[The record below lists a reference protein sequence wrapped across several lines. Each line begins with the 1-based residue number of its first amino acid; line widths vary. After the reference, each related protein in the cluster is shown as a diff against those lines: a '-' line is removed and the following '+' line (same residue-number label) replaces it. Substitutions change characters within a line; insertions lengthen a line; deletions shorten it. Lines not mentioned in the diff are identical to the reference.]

1 MIMREVMD
9 LTRFDA
15 WMQAAGHSPGT
26 RALRLSFARR
36 FTKIVEPSTCTM
48 SDVAVFM
55 ANDKWKPN
63 TRAAARASLKSLFEW
78 MTLEGLRA
86 DSPMTGIKP
95 VRVSLGV
102 PHPCPEEGFRHA
114 LKVADERTR
123 LAVMLAGFAGLRRAE
138 IAGLHG
144 SMIGES
150 QLRVTG
156 KGSKTRIVPI
166 HPDLEPWLAPYR
178 GKDVYLFPNGR
189 GTHLTPT
196 SVGRMVR
203 KVLPDGYSTHSLRHR
218 FATQV
223 HAASHD
229 LRAVQT
235 LLGHASLGT
244 TQIYVNVS
252 NDQLASAVGAL
263 ASVSDA
269 EN

>member
-1 MIMREVMD
+1 MD

-36 FTKIVEPSTCTM
+36 FAKIADPSTCTM
-48 SDVAVFM
+48 SDAALFM
-55 ANDKWKPN
+55 ANDRWKPA
-63 TRAAARASLKSLFEW
+63 TRAAARSSLKALFEW
-78 MTLEGLRA
+78 MILEGIRP

-95 VRVSLGV
+95 VRVNLGV
-102 PHPCPEEGFRHA
+102 PHPCPEDGFRQA

-138 IAGLHG
+138 IAGMHG

-150 QLRVTG
+150 ELRVTG

-178 GKDVYLFPNGR
+178 GKDVYLFPYGK
-189 GTHLTPT
+189 GKTHLTPT
-196 SVGRMVR
+196 TIGRLVR

-218 FATQV
+218 FASQV
-223 HAASHD
+223 HANSKD

-252 NDQLASAVGAL
+252 NDQLASAVSSL

-269 EN
+269 EG